1 MQSKILITKPSSGY
15 ALIDSGEG
23 QKLERFGVF
32 TLSRPD
38 PQVLWRQGSGPEV
51 WQKAQGVFS
60 NETNGNGVA
69 EKIGKIFKNSK
80 TEKSAWKM
88 KAGVPEKWQ
97 ILLGGLTLVIKPSS
111 FKHVGVFP
119 EQVGNWDWIR
129 EQVKK
134 AKEERAKS
142 GEKISVLNLFGYTG
156 GASLVAAQ
164 AGAEVCHVDSS
175 KTALTW
181 AKENAQASGLSDK
194 PIRWILDDAAAFVR
208 REIKRGKKYDA
219 IIMDPPAFGRG
230 PQGEV
235 WKIENDFLPL
245 LDLCKQIL
253 SDKPIFFLMSG
264 YASGYSAIAYENILK
279 NFTAGFLA
287 GTGSGNTGTIE
298 IGELAIEEEKT
309 VRLLPAG
316 IFGRWYAK

>member
-1 MQSKILITKPSSGY
+1 MQPKILITKPSAGY

-23 QKLERFGVF
+23 EKLERFGVF
-32 TLSRPD
+32 TLARPD
-38 PQVLWRQGSGPEV
+38 PQALWRRSAAPEV

-69 EKIGKIFKNSK
+69 GKIGKIFKNSK

-156 GASLVAAQ
+156 AASLAAAQ

-264 YASGYSAIAYENILK
+264 YASGYSALAYENILK
-279 NFTAGFLA
+279 NFAVNLG
-287 GTGSGNTGTIE
+287 GVVE

-309 VRLLPAG
+309 GRLLPAG
-316 IFGRWYAK
+316 IFGRWKTI